1 MAKEHPPLESC
12 SALGRG
18 RTFQKFFTRTKPT
31 KTPLLLLASPS
42 HRTMPATAPVRP
54 APDTDIPTLERIASQ
69 VRRDIVRQVHAVQSG
84 HPGGSLGCADILTA
98 LYFKVMHH
106 RPEPWDM
113 DGRGQDLFF
122 LSNGHI
128 SPVFYSVL
136 SRSGYF
142 PVAELGTFRKL
153 NGRLQGHPTTHEGLP
168 GVRMASGSLG
178 QGLSVAIGAALAKKM
193 NGDDRI
199 VYSLH
204 GDGELQEGQI
214 WEAALF
220 APAHKVDNLISMVDL
235 NGRQIDG
242 DVDDVLPLGDLRAK
256 WTAFGWDVLDAH
268 GNDMN
273 AVVNVLSEA
282 RSRCGSGRPIMI
294 LMRTEMGQ
302 GVDFMMNSHAWHGIA
317 PNDAQLAQALA
328 QLEETLGDY

>member
-1 MAKEHPPLESC
+1 MTAI
-12 SALGRG
+12 
-18 RTFQKFFTRTKPT
+18 
-31 KTPLLLLASPS
+31 
-42 HRTMPATAPVRP
+42 APVKP
-54 APDTDIPTLERIASQ
+54 SPDIAIADLERIASQ

-106 RPEPWDM
+106 HPEAWDM

-136 SRSGYF
+136 ARSGYF
-142 PVAELGTFRKL
+142 PVEELRTFRKL

-214 WEAALF
+214 WEAAMF

-242 DVDDVLPLGDLRAK
+242 DVDAVLPLGDLRGK
-256 WTAFGWDVLDAH
+256 WSTFGWEVLEAD
-268 GNDMN
+268 GNDMK
-273 AVVNVLSEA
+273 AVVQVLSDA
-282 RSRCGSGRPIMI
+282 RQRCGKGRPVMI

-328 QLEETLGDY
+328 QLEETLGDH